1 LIKYTYFYN
10 VPTTDQLSLT
20 GTPVQFLQKSQVA
33 AVDLTYDLTSRWT
46 VGGKYAHRIGEM
58 SLSRDD
64 PAFFDNP
71 ADLFVLRAD
80 FRFLESWEGMIEGR
94 TMQMPDLHDRRSGSV
109 FVISRYL
116 SKHLKL
122 GLGYNFTDFSDDL
135 TDLSFNHRGTFVSM
149 TGAL

>member
-1 LIKYTYFYN
+1 M
-10 VPTTDQLSLT
+10 PTADQVTVNGLAAE
-20 GTPVQFLQKSQVA
+20 FLQKSQVA
-33 AVDLTYDLTSRWT
+33 AVDLTYDLTQRWS

-71 ADLFVLRAD
+71 ANLFVLRAD

-94 TMQMPDLHDRRSGSV
+94 TLQMPDLRDSRRGGV

-116 SKHLKL
+116 NKHVKL
-122 GLGYNFTDFSDDL
+122 GVGYNFTDFSDDL
-135 TDLSFNHRGTFVSM
+135 TDLSFDHHGVFLNM
-149 TGAL
+149 TGAM